1 MKTKFNYLALAVIA
15 LSLGF
20 SNCSN
25 NDNPDDGNDKESK
38 SVFLKIS
45 GGKISTYAE
54 GSPAT
59 DGATVGFSSGD
70 IYFVNASGAI
80 LAHYALSSAT
90 TNLATGNIK
99 LDDIKAGQ
107 LISNLPGQVSSIHVF
122 GNTSGLP
129 TTGNIS
135 AVKATLKNVITQG
148 ALASVNLYGTTN
160 TLTPT
165 SGNDYT
171 ASIDLKPTVARIE
184 LTDITSTGVIT
195 GFSVDGIF
203 IDNYYYQ
210 AAVDGTVAGAN
221 LVNNISDATLFL
233 DNSSVYPTARKTFV
247 YDYFASGIT
256 ATSQVAIPTVASSVW
271 GYNLFANT
279 AGSGSFAIPRIVIRL
294 SNITTSDLSTYS
306 NPQFITVK
314 GLKEGTSSLTSIDA
328 GKVYNIGAGALT
340 FKESDLTPA
349 PNMGAIDV
357 TVTVTLA
364 EWEVVSVTPE
374 L

>member
-20 SNCSN
+20 SSCSN
-25 NDNPDDGNDKESK
+25 NENPDDGNDKESK

-54 GSPAT
+54 GSPGT
-59 DGATVGFSSGD
+59 NSTVGFSSGD
-70 IYFVNASGAI
+70 IYFVNSAGLI
-80 LAHYALSSAT
+80 LAHYALSSSL
-90 TNLATGNIK
+90 TNLGAGNIA
-99 LDDIKAGQ
+99 LTDIKAGQ
-107 LISNLPGQVSSIHVF
+107 LISNLPGQVSGVHVF

-148 ALASVNLYGTTN
+148 SLASVNLYGSN
-160 TLTPT
+160 TLTHNT
-165 SGNDYT
+165 GNDYS
-171 ASIDLKPTVARIE
+171 ASIELKPTVARIE
-184 LTDITSTGVIT
+184 LTDITSSSIIT
-195 GFSVDGIF
+195 GFRVDGIF

-221 LVNNISDATLFL
+221 LVNNTSEAALFL
-233 DNSSVYPTARKTFV
+233 DNSSAYPTARKTFV
-247 YDYFASGIT
+247 YDYFSPEIIADT
-256 ATSQVAIPTVASSVW
+256 KVATPTVASSVW

-294 SNITTSDLSTYS
+294 SNITTSDGSLYS

-314 GLKEGTSSLTSIDA
+314 GLKEGLSSLTSIDA

-364 EWEVVSVTPE
+364 QWEVVSVTPE

>member
-1 MKTKFNYLALAVIA
+1 MKTKFYYLALVAIT

-20 SNCSN
+20 SSCSN
-25 NDNPDDGNDKESK
+25 NDNPDEGNSTGNK

-54 GSPAT
+54 GTPAT
-59 DGATVGFSSGD
+59 NGATVGFSSGD

-80 LAHYALSSAT
+80 LVHYTLSSAQ
-90 TNLATGNIK
+90 TNLATGNID
-99 LDDIKAGQ
+99 LEDITAGQ
-107 LISNLPGQVSSIHVF
+107 LISNLPGQVAAIHVF
-122 GNTSGLP
+122 GNASGLP

-135 AVKATLKNVITQG
+135 TVKATLKNVTTQG
-148 ALASVNLYGTTN
+148 TLASVNLYGTTS
-160 TLTPT
+160 TLTPV

-171 ASIDLKPTVARIE
+171 ASINLKPTVARIE
-184 LTDITSTGVIT
+184 LKDITSSGTIT
-195 GFSVDGIF
+195 GFRVDGIF

-210 AAVDGTVAGAN
+210 AAVDGTVVVGN

-233 DNSSVYPTARKTFV
+233 DNSTVYTTARKTFV
-247 YDYFASGIT
+247 YDYFTSGIT
-256 ATSQVAIPTVASSVW
+256 ASSKVATPASGSNVW

-294 SNITTSDLSTYS
+294 SNITTNDLSTYT

-314 GLKEGTSSLTSIDA
+314 GLKQGSTSLTSIDA
-328 GKVYNIGAGALT
+328 GKVYNIGTGALT

-364 EWEVVSVTPE
+364 QWTVVSVTPE

>member
-1 MKTKFNYLALAVIA
+1 MKTKFNHLALVAIA

-25 NDNPDDGNDKESK
+25 NDNPDDGNGKENK

-45 GGKISTYAE
+45 GGKVSTYAE
-54 GSPAT
+54 NSPAT
-59 DGATVGFSSGD
+59 DGATVGFGSGD

-80 LAHYALSSAT
+80 LVHYTLSSSAT
-90 TNLATGNIK
+90 NLTTGNIA
-99 LDDIKAGQ
+99 LDDITAGQ
-107 LISNLPGQVSSIHVF
+107 LISNLPGQVTAIHVF
-122 GNTSGLP
+122 GNASGLP
-129 TTGNIS
+129 ATGNIS
-135 AVKATLKNVITQG
+135 TVKATLKQVTSQG
-148 ALASVNLYGTTN
+148 TLASVNLYGTTS
-160 TLTPT
+160 TLTPV

-171 ASIDLKPTVARIE
+171 ATISLKPTVARIE
-184 LTDITSTGVIT
+184 LKDITSTGVIT
-195 GFSVDGIF
+195 GFRVDGIF

-210 AAVDGTVAGAN
+210 AAVDGTVVVGN

-233 DNSSVYPTARKTFV
+233 DNSSAYPTARKTFV
-247 YDYFASGIT
+247 YDYFSSGIT
-256 ATSQVAIPTVASSVW
+256 ATSQVATPANISNVW
-271 GYNLFANT
+271 AYNLFANT
-279 AGSGSFAIPRIVIRL
+279 GSGSFAIPRIVIRL
-294 SNITTSDLSTYS
+294 SNIATNDLSTYT

-314 GLKEGTSSLTSIDA
+314 GLKDGSTSLTSIDA

>member
-25 NDNPDDGNDKESK
+25 NDNPDDGNDKENK

-54 GSPAT
+54 GVPAT
-59 DGATVGFSSGD
+59 DGATVGFGSGD

-80 LAHYALSSAT
+80 LVHYTLSSST
-90 TNLATGNIK
+90 TDLGAGNIK
-99 LDDIKAGQ
+99 LGDIEAGQ
-107 LISNLPGQVSSIHVF
+107 LITNLPGQVAAIHVF

-135 AVKATLKNVITQG
+135 TVKATLKNVITQG
-148 ALASVNLYGTTN
+148 TLASVNLYGTTS
-160 TLTPT
+160 TLTPV

-171 ASIDLKPTVARIE
+171 ATINLKPTVARIE
-184 LTDITSTGVIT
+184 LKNITSTGVIT
-195 GFSVDGIF
+195 GFRVDGIF

-210 AAVDGTVAGAN
+210 AAVDGTVAGGN
-221 LVNNISDATLFL
+221 LINNTSDPTLFL
-233 DNSSVYPTARKTFV
+233 ENSSTYTAARKTFV
-247 YDYFASGIT
+247 YDYFTSGIT
-256 ATSQVAIPTVASSVW
+256 AISQVATPVTTSNVW

-279 AGSGSFAIPRIVIRL
+279 TGSGSFAIPRIVIRL
-294 SNITTSDLSTYS
+294 SNITTSDNSSYTS
-306 NPQFITVK
+306 PQFITVK
-314 GLKEGTSSLTSIDA
+314 GLKEGSTSLTSIDA

-349 PNMGAIDV
+349 PNMAAIDV
-357 TVTVTLA
+357 TVTVSLA
-364 EWEVVSVTPE
+364 EWVVVSVTPE